1 MKNRLTRNLLM
12 IVAIPVT
19 FELALF
25 STCAVML
32 NLAEM
37 ERVNESRAINVLTGM
52 APTLISTIRNV
63 TLAARSITTKRPVN
77 RAEYLYERKAADQQL
92 DAFET
97 MSNLPEFAEHR
108 QELLSIGEQA
118 RRLNTTVDDIANADE
133 SAGFNLMKLFEIKR
147 SFSKI
152 DDALRIVLHDLNEKR
167 VDLAEKD
174 DLVRAVFHKVLWLSL
189 GMSLL
194 IALIGLY
201 AFHRVITRPL
211 NELTELSNAL
221 ASGRRFTPRFQTKNE
236 IGDLSNSFEKMA
248 DELESRNR
256 IERAIFENSSD
267 IICAFDKDNCFLFAN
282 NAVEK
287 LLGLQPKE
295 LVGKP
300 VNTILPE
307 SLWGEVTRQLNE
319 VRKKSTF
326 SSFESSILKSNGSTL
341 DVVWSLQFSAEESL
355 VYGCLYNIDFEKKTE
370 VMAKEMRSIVVG
382 ELMESLKEARGAVS
396 RIEDSSL
403 SQPKKLA
410 QLDSKFVRIVQL
422 LADLGEAI
430 SKESTNIP
438 ISLEDV
444 STASLVNVSLDSVIT
459 LANEKNL
466 KPNLNVKDEIVRV
479 DAGQIQRV
487 IVNLLSNAIKVSPE
501 FGDIDIRVD
510 TLPDAQDKFFLEV
523 TDHGPGIP
531 LNKQHLLFER
541 FQQLQKIQS
550 LEGKGSG
557 LGLFSARSIVEA
569 HGGTIHVV
577 SDGKTGS
584 TFRVEMPRGCR

>member
-63 TLAARSITTKRPVN
+63 TLAARSITTKKPVN

-92 DAFET
+92 DAFES
-97 MSNLPEFAEHR
+97 MSRLPEFAEHR
-108 QELLSIGEQA
+108 QELLSISEQA
-118 RRLNTTVDDIANADE
+118 RRLNSTVDEVANADE
-133 SAGFNLMKLFEIKR
+133 SSGFNLMKLFEIKR

-152 DDALRIVLHDLNEKR
+152 DDALKIVLHDLNEKR

-174 DLVRAVFHKVLWLSL
+174 DRVRTVFHKVLWLSL

-201 AFHRVITRPL
+201 AFHRLITRPL

-221 ASGRRFTPRFQTKNE
+221 AAGRRFTPRFQAKNE

-287 LLGLQPKE
+287 LLGLQPQE

-319 VRKKSTF
+319 VRRKSTF
-326 SSFESSILKSNGSTL
+326 SSFESSILKSNGSSL
-341 DVVWSLQFSAEESL
+341 DVVWSLQYSAEESL

-370 VMAKEMRSIVVG
+370 EMAKGMRSIVVG
-382 ELMESLKEARGAVS
+382 ELMESLNEARGAVS
-396 RIEDSSL
+396 RIESANL
-403 SQPKKLA
+403 SQPKKLE

-422 LADLGEAI
+422 LSDLGEAI
-430 SKESTNIP
+430 SKESTIMP
-438 ISLEDV
+438 ISVANV
-444 STASLVNVSLDSVIT
+444 STADLVNVSLDSVIA

-466 KPNLNVKDEIVRV
+466 KPNLDVKDEIVCV

-510 TLPDAQDKFFLEV
+510 TLPDTEDKFFLEV

-550 LEGKGSG
+550 LEG
-557 LGLFSARSIVEA
+557 
-569 HGGTIHVV
+569 
-577 SDGKTGS
+577 
-584 TFRVEMPRGCR
+584 